1 MGEYYEFVNLDKKE
15 YLEPGYFGSGIKFYS
30 CRQVDNDFVNCA
42 YTLMNSSWKN
52 DTVLFLGDES
62 LLKSN
67 GNPIIEELINKY
79 SDSPIDECAYE
90 NGANISRLFKAT
102 EEELT
107 GPDPYDYDEDKTAE
121 ENYLKRVYKA
131 LPFSKDFIFY
141 RYILNHTKR
150 QYIDRNK
157 LGDYDDAYYLD
168 PFPMLIGVGRHSE
181 YDYPNF
187 RKSYMG
193 MWIGDD
199 IEITNNPELKDYE
212 DVSHIEDKYKIR
224 TPHGA
229 YEGYSLEAIKKEF
242 EAYGYNYDESQFKIG
257 EYAFDDIV
265 VDENTFYYEGET
277 KYLSLTPEKKDNTK
291 YTYLSIFYE
300 DGATDKIYS
309 YSPGNYNVKV
319 GDRVWV
325 YRKDELVVGK
335 IGAIN
340 QLTRDEAPCAPEL
353 LKEIQGFV
361 DDDYVVKPY
370 EEQVIDNMSPKERAF
385 FNKWD
390 VSPFQ
395 VMKHR
400 KYNRDEIARSNKC
413 CCYYCEKEFDAYEIN
428 EWVEADA
435 KQTAICPYCGQPFVL
450 GDASNLPIYDF
461 DFIDDM
467 CNDWL

>member
-15 YLEPGYFGSGIKFYS
+15 YLTPGYFGSAINFS
-30 CRQVDNDFVNCA
+30 NCRQVDNDFINSA

-62 LLKSN
+62 SLKSN

-79 SDSPIDECAYE
+79 SSNPMDECAYE
-90 NGANISRLFKAT
+90 NGPNISRLFKAT
-102 EEELT
+102 KEELT
-107 GPDPYDYDEDKTAE
+107 GPDAYYYNEDKELE

-141 RYILNHTKR
+141 RYIFNHTRR

-157 LGDYDDAYYLD
+157 LGDCGDAYYVD
-168 PFPMLIGVGRHSE
+168 PFPALIGVGRHSE

-187 RKSYMG
+187 RKSNIG

-199 IEITNNPELKDYE
+199 IEITNNPVLKDYE
-212 DVSHIEDKYKIR
+212 DVSHIEDKYTVI
-224 TPHGA
+224 TPHGV
-229 YEGYSLEAIKKEF
+229 YEGYSLGAIKKEF
-242 EAYGYNYDESQFKIG
+242 EAYGYYYDESQFKIG
-257 EYAFDDIV
+257 EYAFDDIFA
-265 VDENTFYYEGET
+265 DENTFHYEGTT
-277 KYLSLTPEKKDNTK
+277 KYYSLKPEPKDNKK
-291 YTYLSIFYE
+291 YTYVSIYYE
-300 DGATDKIYS
+300 DEATDRIYS
-309 YSPGNYNVKV
+309 YSPGSYDVKV

-325 YRKDELVVGK
+325 YRRDELVVGK

-340 QLTRDEAPCAPEL
+340 QLTRYEAPCEPEL

-370 EEQVIDNMSPKERAF
+370 KEQMIDNMSPKERTF
-385 FNKWD
+385 FDKWD
-390 VSPFQ
+390 IKPFDALR
-395 VMKHR
+395 HR
-400 KYNRDEIARSNKC
+400 TFNREEIIRSNEC
-413 CCYYCEKEFDAYEIN
+413 GCYYCERIYNASEIE
-428 EWVEADA
+428 EWLERDA

-450 GDASNLPIYDF
+450 GDASGLPIYDF

-467 CNDWL
+467 NNDWL